1 MLLEETQSLVKLLI
15 KISTILLILTRFLGY
30 IQNLYE
36 TNNVFKRIL

>member
-1 MLLEETQSLVKLLI
+1 MLLEESQSLVKLLI
-15 KISTILLILTRFLGY
+15 KIILLILTRFLGY